1 MSDAARAWSKP
12 NATQDVVAIAEEVAN
27 G

>member
-12 NATQDVVAIAEEVAN
+12 NATQDVVAIAEEVAC